1 MRSRSDL
8 GILAD
13 RSGGAADLVPPFGV
27 DAWEITARD
36 AIDSGMLSPFI
47 GPPRCPVPD
56 VPSIDLVLAPIPAS
70 PNGAKAHRRAF
81 AYAMAQGAV
90 AADLR
95 DGQAAI
101 CRSGLP
107 VPGQPSPGQPS
118 PGQPSPGLP
127 VPGQPSPGQPSP
139 GRLSPGAVAGVVV
152 VAALVG
158 GLCVYLVTDRPTS
171 RSNPRRR
178 GYGRKVKR

>member
-118 PGQPSPGLP
+118 PG
-127 VPGQPSPGQPSP
+127 
-139 GRLSPGAVAGVVV
+139 RLSPGAVAGVVV